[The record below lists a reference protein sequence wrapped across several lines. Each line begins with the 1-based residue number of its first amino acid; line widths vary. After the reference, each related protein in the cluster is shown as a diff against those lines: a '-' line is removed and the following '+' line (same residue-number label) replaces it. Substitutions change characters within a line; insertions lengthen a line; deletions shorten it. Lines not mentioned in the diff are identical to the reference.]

1 MACELHLNKAVINT
15 FKKTSTKI
23 PMNLLGKVRERET
36 WKTQREGV
44 FGEHRSHVEPAL
56 PPVLKH

>member
-36 WKTQREGV
+36 
-44 FGEHRSHVEPAL
+44 
-56 PPVLKH
+56 

>member
-23 PMNLLGKVRERET
+23 PMNLLGKVRERERHG
-36 WKTQREGV
+36 KH
-44 FGEHRSHVEPAL
+44 GERGCLGSTGHMRSQPSHL
-56 PPVLKH
+56 C